1 MHLREEINTTRYC
14 KFENKYLKNL
24 LSILKMYTSF
34 ESQNYGIIA
43 WAYNV
48 CRCNLYVKNS
58 IESGEVWLQ
67 AYIL

>member
-1 MHLREEINTTRYC
+1 
-14 KFENKYLKNL
+14 
-24 LSILKMYTSF
+24 MYTSF